1 MKRFFNF
8 LINGII
14 ILTMLGCSTNKT
26 VENKK
31 ANNYSK
37 TTENNPKASNYFK
50 TIENISIEMN
60 IPNEWKYEE
69 LPLGES
75 DDYKYVLKLYKSQ
88 EDKNATLYIYNQGKF
103 GLCGTGRTVNSI
115 ILDNGNK
122 VEIGYYDNQDVN
134 WSDIFLSEFNVVFL
148 NHGLDDD
155 EAVEFLDLV
164 KTVNVKNIEN

>member
-1 MKRFFNF
+1 MMKRFFSF

-26 VENKK
+26 VENNLK
-31 ANNYSK
+31 ANNYS
-37 TTENNPKASNYFK
+37 K

-60 IPNEWKYEE
+60 IPKEWKYEE
-69 LPLGES
+69 LPLDES
-75 DDYKYVLKLYKSQ
+75 DDYKYALKLYKSQ

-122 VEIGYYDNQDVN
+122 VEIGYYDNQDVK
-134 WSDIFLSEFNVVFL
+134 WSDIILSEFNIVFL

-164 KTVNVKNIEN
+164 KTVNIKNIEN